1 LNALF
6 LSIWPNQPSQSV
18 GACGRLQKK
27 KSNERFLVT
36 EQVDMNALC
45 TVIFAFRK
53 RMWAV
58 SLFIV
63 DIASA
68 RAMSERQ
75 MALYSWHER

>member
-1 LNALF
+1 
-6 LSIWPNQPSQSV
+6 V

-27 KSNERFLVT
+27 KFNERFLVT

-58 SLFIV
+58 SSLIV
-63 DIASA
+63 DIASPTGA
-68 RAMSERQ
+68 CDVGTTNGTVFLA
-75 MALYSWHER
+75 